1 MVMALVRSGRLRW
14 GMLFLCLVLGT
25 WLGIFLQR
33 FSASALLFSN
43 VVDLAIDIKQVD
55 LIMVRFGFYF
65 ALKMNL
71 GTLLGA
77 LAGLYISK

>member
-1 MVMALVRSGRLRW
+1 MMALARLGKLRW
-14 GMLFLCLVLGT
+14 GVLFLCLILGT

-33 FSASALLFSN
+33 FAASAPLFSN
-43 VVDLAIDIKQVD
+43 VVDVAVDIRQVD
-55 LIMVRFGFYF
+55 LIMLRFGFHF

-77 LAGLYISK
+77 LAGLYVSK